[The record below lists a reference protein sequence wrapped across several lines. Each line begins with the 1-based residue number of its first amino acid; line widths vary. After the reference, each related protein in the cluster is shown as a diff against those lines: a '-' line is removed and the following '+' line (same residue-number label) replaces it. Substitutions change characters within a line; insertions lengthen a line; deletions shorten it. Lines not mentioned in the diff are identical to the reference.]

1 MSSGGILLTRQQ
13 PKTAHV
19 AIISA
24 LLDLDTATSEA
35 LGEVASTEELI
46 ALCAVVD
53 DHLAKTSTPDFYL
66 DHARSWARA
75 VVIYGAA
82 LADGETDNVPADV
95 VAALLI
101 TTTVGRP
108 PRECFPREHLSTSP
122 DHGADYLLLGEDQVR
137 RAAAVGT
144 PASKGV
150 SWWVPIRLADW
161 VREG

>member
-1 MSSGGILLTRQQ
+1 MGVILLAYTQDIA
-13 PKTAHV
+13 AHV

-35 LGEVASTEELI
+35 LAELASTEELMTM
-46 ALCAVVD
+46 CAVVD
-53 DHLAKTSTPDFYL
+53 GHLSKTSTPEFYL

-101 TTTVGRP
+101 TTTCGRP

-122 DHGADYLLLGEDQVR
+122 KHGADYLLLDEDQVR
-137 RAAAVGT
+137 RAAAVGV

-150 SWWVPIRLADW
+150 SWWVPIRLATW